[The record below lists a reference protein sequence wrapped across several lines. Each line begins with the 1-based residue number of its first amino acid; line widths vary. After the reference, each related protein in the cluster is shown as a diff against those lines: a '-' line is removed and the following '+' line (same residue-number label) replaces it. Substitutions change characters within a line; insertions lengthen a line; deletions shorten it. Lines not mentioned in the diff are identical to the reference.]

1 MYQGL
6 TMHID
11 HINISAPSELLR
23 NDKDFYAGLLDLK
36 EEFRPNFSSGGYW
49 LYSKDRAIIHLSE
62 DADRKGH
69 AETGYFDHFAL
80 RTSDL
85 PGVLGKLKIFD
96 IPYRYIHRADIGLNQ
111 VFFKDPAGTGVEIN
125 AFGPLLDQDQ

>member
-6 TMHID
+6 SMHID

-23 NDKDFYAGLLDLK
+23 NVKDFYAGLLDLK

-49 LYSKDRAIIHLSE
+49 LYSEDKAIIHLSE

-69 AETGYFDHFAL
+69 PETGYFDHFAL
-80 RTSDL
+80 RTHDL
-85 PGVLGKLKIFD
+85 PGVIEKLKTLD
-96 IPYRYIHRADIGLNQ
+96 IHYKYIHRTDIGLNQ